1 MKIDLRNITTRCIN
15 KFISIVYFICIFSSD
30 MDDIFDET
38 SDDLTV
44 ARHDVQLIETIRFK
58 DGFREGIESSEQDA
72 FENGFIRGYSLIS
85 SLVYDYNFEKER
97 LHLQNP
103 SNLVLKNEIQQF
115 ENEFQSTINQ
125 LKIPDEINE
134 DQQIETIKRLR
145 IQFDE
150 LLLKIRLE
158 LISIKSV

>member
-1 MKIDLRNITTRCIN
+1 MF
-15 KFISIVYFICIFSSD
+15 FISD

-44 ARHDVQLIETIRFK
+44 ARHDVKLIETNRFK

-97 LHLQNP
+97 LRLQNF
-103 SNLVLKNEIQQF
+103 SNSDIIKELQEF

-134 DQQIETIKRLR
+134 DQQIETIKHLHT
-145 IQFDE
+145 QFDE
-150 LLLKIRLE
+150 LLLKIKLE

>member
-1 MKIDLRNITTRCIN
+1 
-15 KFISIVYFICIFSSD
+15 

-38 SDDLTV
+38 GDDLTV

-58 DGFREGIESSEQDA
+58 DGFREGWESSEQDA

-85 SLVYDYNFEKER
+85 SLVYDYNFEKESLR
-97 LHLQNP
+97 LQN
-103 SNLVLKNEIQQF
+103 SSLITEIQQF
-115 ENEFQSTINQ
+115 ENEFQSTIAQ

-134 DQQIETIKRLR
+134 EQQIETIKKLR

-150 LLLKIRLE
+150 LLLKLKLD
-158 LISIKSV
+158 LISIKST

>member
-1 MKIDLRNITTRCIN
+1 
-15 KFISIVYFICIFSSD
+15 

-38 SDDLTV
+38 GDDLTV

-58 DGFREGIESSEQDA
+58 DGFREGWESSEQDA

-85 SLVYDYNFEKER
+85 SLVYDYNFEKESLR
-97 LHLQNP
+97 LQN
-103 SNLVLKNEIQQF
+103 SSLITEIQQF
-115 ENEFQSTINQ
+115 ENEFQSTIAQ

-134 DQQIETIKRLR
+134 EQQIETIKKFR

-150 LLLKIRLE
+150 LLLKLKLD
-158 LISIKSV
+158 LISIKST

>member
-1 MKIDLRNITTRCIN
+1 
-15 KFISIVYFICIFSSD
+15 

-58 DGFREGIESSEQDA
+58 DGFREGIELSEQDA

-85 SLVYDYNFEKER
+85 SFVYDYNFEKER